1 VNRVE
6 NHKVQILTKLC
17 KRCGI
22 CVELCPKKVFGTDD
36 IGTPE
41 IIHPEKCI
49 QCLTCELLCP
59 EYAID
64 VVRPEE

>member
-1 VNRVE
+1 MNRVATP
-6 NHKVQILTKLC
+6 KVQILTKLC

-22 CVELCPKKVFGTDD
+22 CVELCPKEVFGTDD

-41 IIHPEKCI
+41 VVRPDECT
-49 QCLTCELLCP
+49 QCLSCELHCP
-59 EYAID
+59 EYAIE